1 VRLVTYHC
9 ALVINL
15 SNLDWYRLIISI
27 FEFEA
32 QPHNSIPYVHTGL
45 RIVLYE
51 YMRTL
56 FSSERG
62 EWLPIIHF
70 ISLAL
75 RSSCF
80 RLAVTWAFQVR
91 RLSKWIPRYLTDS
104 T

>member
-1 VRLVTYHC
+1 MRLVKYYC
-9 ALVINL
+9 EFVINL
-15 SNLDWYRLIISI
+15 SNLDWYHWIISI

-45 RIVLYE
+45 RIVLY
-51 YMRTL
+51 MRIL
-56 FSSERG
+56 FSNDRG